1 MSPIIALFVVIAP
14 IIAIITTTM
23 PTSIIMAASMSDNG
37 SSSGSGAITA
47 ATSSSDNNTN
57 TSAKALSTSGTTE
70 QPPSAKA
77 AAETLVLTA
86 VADKPLIKAG
96 ASQTIHVRAAMEN
109 GTGIPDVNIQ
119 TLVQQYNSSTQKV
132 LLGGQT
138 NDKGALDMTAAIGPH
153 AKAGQFLIIANAT
166 KGDLKS
172 SVASGFAVSDSG
184 SSSSSSSSSS
194 STKCSGSS
202 CK

>member
-1 MSPIIALFVVIAP
+1 MSPIIAL
-14 IIAIITTTM
+14 IAIIAAIIAVTTM
-23 PTSIIMAASMSDNG
+23 PVSIMAASMSDSG
-37 SSSGSGAITA
+37 SSSTSAITA
-47 ATSSSDNNTN
+47 ASSSGNNTN
-57 TSAKALSTSGTTE
+57 TGTSTQALSTTGTTE
-70 QPPSAKA
+70 QPPSTKAEAK
-77 AAETLVLTA
+77 TLVLTA

-138 NDKGALDMTAAIGPH
+138 NDKGVLDMTAAIGPH
-153 AKAGQFLIIANAT
+153 AKSGQFLIIANAS

-172 SVASGFAVSDSG
+172 SVASGFAVSDIG
-184 SSSSSSSSSS
+184 SSSSSSSSGSS
-194 STKCSGSS
+194 SSSSKCSGSS